1 MAGGGSKDDL
11 NLVPFIDLFS
21 TLIVFLIMTAVW
33 SQLETLSTNV
43 DSVTS
48 SDGAA
53 ANEDPNA
60 RKENLTVTI
69 LKDRVEMGENVTQG
83 GRILTEKNYKIA
95 NMGNDIDH
103 SKMQRVLDSWRS
115 KYPAKKDVILNTENQ
130 IVYNQMIQTFDLLV
144 GSGFPDVGVNTQ

>member
-1 MAGGGSKDDL
+1 MSAGSSKDDL

-60 RKENLTVTI
+60 RKESLLVTI

-83 GRILTEKNYKIA
+83 GRVIAEKNYKIA
-95 NMGNDIDH
+95 NVGNGIDQ
-103 SKMQRVLDSWRS
+103 SKMQRVLENWRS
-115 KYPAKKDVILNTENQ
+115 KYPNKKDVILNTENQ
-130 IVYNQMIQTFDLLV
+130 IVYNQMIQTFDMLV
-144 GSGFPDVGVNTQ
+144 GAGFPDVGVNTQ

>member
-43 DSVTS
+43 DNVTS

-60 RKENLTVTI
+60 RKETLTVTI
-69 LKDRVEMGENVTQG
+69 LKDRVEMGENVTQA
-83 GRILTEKNYKIA
+83 GRVLTEKNYKIA
-95 NMGNDIDH
+95 NLSGAIDAE
-103 SKMQRVLDSWRS
+103 KMQKVLDNWRG
-115 KYPAKKDVILNTENQ
+115 KYPEKKDVILNTENQ